1 MLLSASS
8 PPSSSRCIVL
18 DQPPFFDE
26 LEAILDQVATY
37 QEPIYVVGDFNI
49 RLDRPDSPHADQL
62 RLLAECYGFT
72 LHDTGPTHQLGGTLD
87 AVITRDITGVL
98 QLRKLGSRITF
109 CCTGRSIQLA
119 RYLPP

>member
-1 MLLSASS
+1 M
-8 PPSSSRCIVL
+8 
-18 DQPPFFDE
+18 FFDK
-26 LEAILDQVATY
+26 LAVVLDQVATC

-62 RLLAECYGFT
+62 RLLAECYGLT
-72 LHDTGPTHQLGGTLD
+72 LHDTGPTHQLGGTL
-87 AVITRDITGVL
+87 ITHDVTGRPSCVK
-98 QLRKLGSRITF
+98 LRTSGSRITF